1 MYICT
6 IKTNLKIKFMKKFI
20 LSILS
25 IFMFIACEKNM
36 PQDNT
41 ASLSFYP
48 EISKDN
54 SISKLDADV
63 INFIKGKVDAVNIY
77 LSSAD
82 TVIICRSNERIRI
95 PFGFYEI
102 SAEYTPSVDK
112 NGCATEPWLKS
123 DTLVLNLRK
132 TQDIVIPMEYICSI
146 FIQENEYY
154 EEAVPKKQYID
165 YRAVYL
171 DDNDNEVAFHY
182 DGNYNYNYIF
192 TNRDTIHIKSKA
204 IGYDWSNDDNDD
216 YYFSKTVDN
225 NVTIPLVNGRC
236 YMFNPIDNGR
246 RGFNYSTIDM

>member
-82 TVIICRSNERIRI
+82 TVIICRSNESIRI

-132 TQDIVIPMEYICSI
+132 TQDVVIPMEYMCSI

-154 EEAVPKKQYID
+154 E
-165 YRAVYL
+165 
-171 DDNDNEVAFHY
+171 
-182 DGNYNYNYIF
+182 GNYNYNYIF